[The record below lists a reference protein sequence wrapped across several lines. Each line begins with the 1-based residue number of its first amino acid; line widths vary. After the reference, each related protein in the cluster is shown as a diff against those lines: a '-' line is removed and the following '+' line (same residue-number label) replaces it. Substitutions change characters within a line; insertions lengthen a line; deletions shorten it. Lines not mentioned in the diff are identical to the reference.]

1 MVQTPLFQPGT
12 DWKAR
17 PVSKLPSW
25 KNIERVAID
34 IETCDPGLRKLGP
47 GVRRDGFM
55 VGVSFAF
62 EDGPSFYLPF
72 AHEGGDNLDK
82 KKVVQYLKDQAKI
95 FKGDLVTANGQYD
108 LDYLAEDG
116 VIFNPRF
123 FRDVQVAEPIL
134 DENQFKY
141 SLDAIAQRHGLP
153 GKHEEEL
160 KAACIAF
167 GFSVKKDYEI
177 KQNLWRLPGRYVG
190 FYAEQDAA
198 LPLKLLRR
206 QERMIDDQDLW
217 QIYDLESR
225 LLPILLKMRRRGVL
239 IDQDQLDKVEAWSLR
254 EEIKALRK
262 IKKETGV
269 NITEHD
275 VNRAVIID
283 KVFKAV
289 GIDLPQTQT
298 GQPSIKQTILDNLP
312 ENPIKDL
319 FLRARKFNK
328 LRNTFVKSIR
338 THLINGRIHCTFNQL
353 KREKDDGSGDTSGAI
368 TGRLSSCDPN
378 LQQQPSRDKELAPIW
393 RSIYIPDEGG
403 KWACLDFSQ
412 QEPRWITHYAFTLKL
427 MGAAEA
433 AQRYIDD
440 PNTDNHQMMSD
451 LTGIRRKL
459 AKNIF
464 LGLCYGMGGTKLCR
478 EHLHLPTE
486 WIETYSGKMIEVAG
500 PEGQKIL
507 DQFNAKVPYVKRLA
521 ELAMEK
527 ANQRGWIRTIYGR
540 ICRFPK
546 HKSGRSYEFTYKALN
561 KLIQGSSADQIKKA
575 MVDADAEGIRIQLQ
589 VHDELDL
596 TFWKIEEIKRLKEIM
611 ETGIPALVPHKVDM
625 EIGPS
630 WGQLEK
636 VKGKS

>member
-1 MVQTPLFQPGT
+1 MVQTPLLQPDT
-12 DWKAR
+12 NWKAR
-17 PVSKLPSW
+17 PVSRLPSW
-25 KNIERVAID
+25 KGAKRIALD
-34 IETCDPGLRKLGP
+34 IETCDPQLTTLGP
-47 GVRRDGFM
+47 GVRRDGFT

-82 KKVVQYLKDQAKI
+82 GKVIHYLKDQAKI

-116 VIFNPRF
+116 VIFNPKF
-123 FRDVQVAEPIL
+123 FRDVQIAEPIL
-134 DENQFKY
+134 DENQFRY
-141 SLDAIAQRHGLP
+141 SLDAIAERHGLP

-167 GFSVKKDYEI
+167 GFPIKKPNDT
-177 KQNLWRLPGRYVG
+177 KKHLWKLPGRYVG
-190 FYAEQDAA
+190 FYAEQDAS

-206 QERMIDDQDLW
+206 QERMIDEQNLW
-217 QIYDLESR
+217 QIYDLESK
-225 LLPILLKMRRRGVL
+225 LLPVLLKMRRRGVK
-239 IDQDQLDKVEAWSLR
+239 IDQDHLDKVEAWSIR
-254 EEIKALRK
+254 EEAKALRNLK
-262 IKKETGV
+262 SKTGI
-269 NITEHD
+269 NMTGKD
-275 VNRAVIID
+275 TNRAVVID
-283 KVFKAV
+283 KVFKSV
-289 GIDLPQTQT
+289 GITLPETPT
-298 GQPSIKQTILDNLP
+298 GLPSIKQTVLDNLP
-312 ENPIKDL
+312 ENPVTKL

-338 THLINGRIHCTFNQL
+338 THMINGRIHCTFNQL

-378 LQQQPSRDKELAPIW
+378 LQQQPSRDKELAPMW

-412 QEPRWITHYAFTLKL
+412 QEPRWITHYAFTLGL
-427 MGAAEA
+427 MGAKEA
-433 AQRYIDD
+433 AQRYINN
-440 PNTDNHQMMSD
+440 PKTDNHQMMSD
-451 LTGIRRKL
+451 MTGIRRKL

-478 EHLHLPTE
+478 EHLHLPTK
-486 WIETYSGKMIEVAG
+486 WIELRNGKMIEVAG
-500 PEGQKIL
+500 DAGQKIL

-521 ELAMEK
+521 EVAQSK
-527 ANQRGWIRTIYGR
+527 AASRGWIRTIYHR

-546 HKSGRSYEFTYKALN
+546 DKSGHSYDFTYKALN

-575 MVDADAEGIRIQLQ
+575 MVEADAEGIRIQLQ

-596 TFWKIEEIKRLKEIM
+596 TFWKMKEIKRLKEIM
-611 ETGIPALVPHKVDM
+611 ETGIPAKVPHRVVM
-625 EIGPS
+625 ETGPS
-630 WGQLEK
+630 WGQLK
-636 VKGKS
+636 KIA